1 MTKQDLIRRI
11 SQQTGF
17 DEETSRF
24 VVETFFEVV
33 KESLTQG
40 EPIYVRGFGSFILKQ
55 RARKTARHIAQNTA
69 FIVPAHTIPYFK
81 PSPEFTDLVKQRD
94 VARTTQE

>member
-11 SQQTGF
+11 TQQTGF
-17 DEETSRF
+17 DEEACRL

-33 KESLTQG
+33 KASLTQG
-40 EPIYVRGFGSFILKQ
+40 EPIYVRGFGSFILKA

-69 FIVPAHTIPYFK
+69 FIVPAHTTPHFK
-81 PSPEFTDLVKQRD
+81 PSPEFTHLVKQRD
-94 VARTTQE
+94 AARTAPQ